1 MWFWFSLIALLC
13 WSGSDLFSKIGC
25 QDADDKYSQF
35 KMVIAVGVVMG
46 LHAAYEIFIGGTE
59 ISWDVIVT
67 YLPVSL
73 LYIVSMTLGYVGLR
87 YIELSISSPI
97 CNSSGALVAV
107 LTLITSGIG
116 GLAVGPTGV
125 NGQHPALVAEVIEG
139 RPLRQSLCGEAQR
152 HRVCLVLRGGG
163 EGIEPGQGHPEQ
175 AEGDGKG
182 AQGVKQAE
190 NYFPHGENHSFPAG
204 LSSGSMRK
212 NAAPETEVH
221 NFHTGM
227 LYFTGGSVLY

>member
-1 MWFWFSLIALLC
+1 
-13 WSGSDLFSKIGC
+13 
-25 QDADDKYSQF
+25 
-35 KMVIAVGVVMG
+35 MG
-46 LHAAYEIFIGGTE
+46 
-59 ISWDVIVT
+59 W
-67 YLPVSL
+67 PVSGR
-73 LYIVSMTLGYVGLR
+73 VWAARLGPEG
-87 YIELSISSPI
+87 
-97 CNSSGALVAV
+97 
-107 LTLITSGIG
+107 
-116 GLAVGPTGV
+116 TGV
-125 NGQHPALVAEVIEG
+125 SAALSA
-139 RPLRQSLCGEAQR
+139 
-152 HRVCLVLRGGG
+152 
-163 EGIEPGQGHPEQ
+163 PGQGHPER

>member
-1 MWFWFSLIALLC
+1 MPVEDLIRYFNAADAAGDSTLYIAGDRVEAWHGDLHLGSLFQPIVDLRAERVVGHQASLTVRRADGTPLPADAPFTACDSGAAVVHVDRLC
-13 WSGSDLFSKIGC
+13 RT
-25 QDADDKYSQF
+25 
-35 KMVIAVGVVMG
+35 
-46 LHAAYEIFIGGTE
+46 LHALNF
-59 ISWDVIVT
+59 
-67 YLPVSL
+67 L
-73 LYIVSMTLGYVGLR
+73 
-87 YIELSISSPI
+87 
-97 CNSSGALVAV
+97 
-107 LTLITSGIG
+107 
-116 GLAVGPTGV
+116 
-125 NGQHPALVAEVIEG
+125 
-139 RPLRQSLCGEAQR
+139 AQR
-152 HRVCLVLRGGG
+152 QHAGRQQCATPQRQ
-163 EGIEPGQGHPEQ
+163 PGQGHPEQ

>member
-1 MWFWFSLIALLC
+1 
-13 WSGSDLFSKIGC
+13 
-25 QDADDKYSQF
+25 
-35 KMVIAVGVVMG
+35 MG
-46 LHAAYEIFIGGTE
+46 LAGVGRVWAAR
-59 ISWDVIVT
+59 
-67 YLPVSL
+67 
-73 LYIVSMTLGYVGLR
+73 LGSEG
-87 YIELSISSPI
+87 
-97 CNSSGALVAV
+97 
-107 LTLITSGIG
+107 
-116 GLAVGPTGV
+116 TGV
-125 NGQHPALVAEVIEG
+125 SAALSAPGAGREAPAW
-139 RPLRQSLCGEAQR
+139 
-152 HRVCLVLRGGG
+152 
-163 EGIEPGQGHPEQ
+163 QGHPEQ